1 MLLRGIRAHLLTSL
15 ATLALAFVVAAGSVA
30 VVGAARIGHTPG
42 AVAAMLVL
50 YGAVALAEQSARSTA
65 DRSHDVA
72 LARLRGM
79 SGGRLVLFA
88 AGPLLTVSLV
98 GVTAGAGAG
107 IWFAGRI
114 LDAWGRSYALGTREV
129 VVSVALLLG
138 SWVTIAV
145 VAGAVIRRPLV
156 DALSV
161 NPRRRASSWVTTFLE
176 ILVVAG
182 AVLAVYEAH
191 RGGHGWVPVVA
202 PALVALAAGQVVM
215 WLLVLTPRLGG
226 RLGLALTSRRLRR
239 DPDPGSVVRLL
250 VAAAVLLAVTLTGGA
265 AAADWRDD
273 AGRLRA
279 GGPTVVPFPDGALR
293 AFAAAHDADPR
304 GQWLMAAVAVDDLT
318 PKSRRVF
325 VDSARWDAVVGDFV
339 VGTSVADAASHMSDL
354 GDQQG
359 PVLMRGDSLQV
370 EVSGLRPGA
379 TGVVAADYLGD
390 GGFPRT
396 ARLRFDADGSVSGPL
411 ASCTVGCSLI
421 GVRLTGTGAFTA
433 DRLTAGPTLLLRTAS
448 YDGLGTA
455 HPVALD
461 RPAGA
466 PPQKALSTS
475 DVTLGARIDG
485 IDGTTPDV
493 DVTGTVGAVP
503 FLGRSGSLLDLPRV
517 LRGAVGSVAG
527 ATAVVVA
534 RADTPAPVLA
544 KLGRNGGRK
553 PTTYAAVARTFD
565 LTPQARADDLALWVA
580 VGVGLVAITHLFAW
594 LVGQAGRRRAEVAG
608 LRVAGIGPRT
618 VRRAYLLEAFLLAA
632 IVLVTATVTAT
643 VTTMTL
649 LGPMELVGG
658 WANAPAVDLALR
670 PWTLGVVVLG
680 AAVVTAVACA
690 TAFTRFGRSARPS
703 ALRAAER

>member
-1 MLLRGIRAHLLTSL
+1 MLA
-15 ATLALAFVVAAGSVA
+15 
-30 VVGAARIGHTPG
+30 
-42 AVAAMLVL
+42 L

-79 SGGRLVLFA
+79 AGGRLVVFA

-98 GVTAGAGAG
+98 GVAAGAGAG

-114 LDAWGRSYALGTREV
+114 LDHWDRSYALGTREV
-129 VVSVALLLG
+129 VVAVALLLG

-145 VAGAVIRRPLV
+145 VAAAVIRRPLA

-202 PALVALAAGQVVM
+202 PALVALAAGQLVM
-215 WLLVLTPRLGG
+215 WLLALTPRLGG
-226 RLGLALTSRRLRR
+226 RLGLELTSRRLRR
-239 DPDPGSVVRLL
+239 DPDPGSVVRVL

-279 GGPTVVPFPDGALR
+279 GGPTVVPFPAGALR
-293 AFAAAHDADPR
+293 AFAAAHDADPQ
-304 GQWLMAAVAVDDLT
+304 GKWLMAAVAVDDLT
-318 PKSRRVF
+318 PKARRVF

-339 VGTSVADAASHMSDL
+339 RGTSVAGAAPHMSDL
-354 GDQQG
+354 AHQPG
-359 PVLMRGDSLQV
+359 PVMMRADTLQA
-370 EVSGLRPGA
+370 EVSGLEAGA
-379 TGVVAADYLGD
+379 GGVVGVAYLSD
-390 GGFPRT
+390 QGFPRN
-396 ARLRFDADGSVSGPL
+396 ARLVVDGDGPVTGRL
-411 ASCTVGCSLI
+411 PACRVGCSLV
-421 GVRLTGTGAFTA
+421 GVTLRGSGGFTV
-433 DRLTAGPTLLLRTAS
+433 DRLTAGRALLLRTAS
-448 YDGLGTA
+448 YDGRGA
-455 HPVALD
+455 VHPVALS
-461 RPAGA
+461 RPTGV

-475 DVTLGARIDG
+475 DVSLGARIDG
-485 IDGTTPDV
+485 IDGTSHAV
-493 DVTGTVGAVP
+493 AVRGTVGAVP

-517 LRGAVGSVAG
+517 LRGAVGTVAD

-534 RADTPAPVLA
+534 RADTPASVLA
-544 KLGRNGGRK
+544 TLQSDGGRK
-553 PTTYAAVARTFD
+553 PTTYAAVARSFD

-580 VGVGLVAITHLFAW
+580 VGVGLVALTHLLAW
-594 LVGQAGRRRAEVAG
+594 LAGQAGRRRAEVAG
-608 LRVAGIGPRT
+608 LRAAGIGPRT
-618 VRRAYLLEAFLLAA
+618 VRRAYLLEAFLLAV
-632 IVLVTATVTAT
+632 IVLVTAAVTVAA
-643 VTTMTL
+643 TTMTL
-649 LGPMELVGG
+649 LEPMELVGG

-670 PWTLGVVVLG
+670 PWIVGVVVGG
-680 AAVVTAVACA
+680 AAVVTAVTCA
-690 TAFTRFGRSARPS
+690 TVFTRFGRNARPS